1 VRYAERS
8 GRGALAP
15 FVLKLWHF
23 EDDARPGALERVLP
37 MGAFQV
43 IFPLDGDSSLA
54 QGGGPAG
61 ALLSGARD
69 VYVEIPAGGRR
80 RLVGV
85 AFRPGGLTPFG
96 AGPAA
101 ELAGRELPL
110 ADVYGREGA
119 RLHERLA
126 AAPDAQA
133 RFALL
138 EAWLQG
144 RLGVGRAPH
153 PAVAGAL
160 RAIDRTLG
168 TGEVR
173 AIRSSVGGR
182 QLSRLFRAQVG
193 FGPKRYAR
201 LVRFQAAVQ
210 SLAGPRGVS
219 IADVAAACGYYDQA
233 HLDREFRALAGV
245 TPGEYAHGLRH
256 FQNHMPIGKAP

>member
-1 VRYAERS
+1 MRYAERS

-23 EDDARPGALERVLP
+23 EDDARPDALERVLP

-43 IFPLDGDSSLA
+43 IFALDGDSSLA
-54 QGGGPAG
+54 EGGGG
-61 ALLSGARD
+61 AILSGARD

-80 RLVGV
+80 RLVGL

-96 AGPAA
+96 PAPAA

-110 ADVYGREGA
+110 SDVYGREGA

-138 EAWLQG
+138 EAWLTG
-144 RLGVGRAPH
+144 RLGAGRAPH

-160 RAIDRTLG
+160 RAIERTHG
-168 TGEVR
+168 VGEVR
-173 AIRSSVGGR
+173 AIRSAVGER

-201 LVRFQAAVQ
+201 LVRFQAAVR
-210 SLAGPRGVS
+210 SLAGQRVVS

-245 TPGEYAHGLRH
+245 TPGEYAHGVRD
-256 FQNHMPIGKAP
+256 FQNHVPIGKAP